1 MTAMI
6 VFAALIAVNVAYSIY
21 DSRNAE
27 TARQIDDYYRVEFKK
42 TYQLANE
49 QNTVS
54 MYWYRGI
61 CIDWIVES
69 AYQAGVNSPA
79 FCYVQEIVQKILL

>member
-6 VFAALIAVNVAYSIY
+6 VFGALIAVNIAYAIY
-21 DSRNAE
+21 DTQRAE

-49 QNTVS
+49 QNTAG
-54 MYWYRGI
+54 MY
-61 CIDWIVES
+61 
-69 AYQAGVNSPA
+69 
-79 FCYVQEIVQKILL
+79 

>member
-21 DSRNAE
+21 DSRRAE

-42 TYQLANE
+42 TYQLTSEQYSAN
-49 QNTVS
+49 
-54 MYWYRGI
+54 MY
-61 CIDWIVES
+61 
-69 AYQAGVNSPA
+69 
-79 FCYVQEIVQKILL
+79 

>member
-21 DSRNAE
+21 DSRRAE

-42 TYQLANE
+42 TYNLANE
-49 QNTVS
+49 QTS
-54 MYWYRGI
+54 MGMY
-61 CIDWIVES
+61 
-69 AYQAGVNSPA
+69 
-79 FCYVQEIVQKILL
+79 